1 MDKSYRGCALVIKSP
16 TSLQLLVHFTTW
28 CILQHQEHPFSIME
42 IIVEAQDIGM
52 PEGERNYKWTK
63 GITIESLKLS
73 ESTKVQPR

>member
-42 IIVEAQDIGM
+42 IIVEAQDVGV
-52 PEGERNYKWTK
+52 PEGERKYKWTK
-63 GITIESLKLS
+63 VL
-73 ESTKVQPR
+73 Q